1 MDTVAGAGQLSVLEK
16 PASDVPQALEQI
28 KRLRDRLFERC
39 LERKLQAG
47 AQQRFRPE
55 RFQALPAMF
64 EDPMRAAAE
73 QNLYKILAGCLF
85 DSSTMLPVDAGTLH
99 EKVSQDKLIL
109 SVISTTIPFLC
120 SSCYPRC
127 IHCGHKTE
135 ERRPSSITGNQSCR
149 PASLSH
155 PKLSAHTCSC
165 FNITF
170 FAQSNQC
177 SRLTVT

>member
-1 MDTVAGAGQLSVLEK
+1 MDTVAGAGQLAVLDK

-28 KRLRDRLFERC
+28 KRLRDRLFQRC

-99 EKVSQDKLIL
+99 EKVSQDKLAL
-109 SVISTTIPFLC
+109 PVAGTPIPYFLFL
-120 SSCYPRC
+120 CYPRELFALWAQDR
-127 IHCGHKTE
+127 GTKTLKHN
-135 ERRPSSITGNQSCR
+135 RQPVLPS
-149 PASLSH
+149 
-155 PKLSAHTCSC
+155 
-165 FNITF
+165 
-170 FAQSNQC
+170 
-177 SRLTVT
+177 